1 MIAPVNKMSKK
12 TDIKQQLNDLITFKH
27 ISSAFTEASAV
38 KLANIRQAFKR
49 NDRFFT
55 DIIHIYN
62 LVLTNAQKQKITEA
76 SKDLVQKKITVALT
90 SNHRFFGHLNTAI
103 MQKFLNYSQK
113 LSTDRLVIGT
123 TGDSFMRASNYNVK
137 YQNINFQTDSPTEA
151 ERRLFLEKIK
161 DYASVTLFF
170 PKFISI
176 IRQEVGSIDIS
187 GQMEKKSS
195 DAKDTAFISEEL
207 NILFEP
213 EFSKILKF
221 FENEVKMILFKRVI
235 LETELARTAAR
246 LLEMS
251 QAEERTDYEINLKN
265 VELRKVTSS
274 MINANLLETFSGIK
288 KWKHALSEKHYLVME
303 KNKLLFK

>member
-1 MIAPVNKMSKK
+1 MSKK
-12 TDIKQQLNDLITFKH
+12 TDIKQQINDLVTFKH

-38 KLANIRQAFKR
+38 KLTNIRQAFKR
-49 NDRFFT
+49 NGRFFT

-62 LVLTNAQKQKITEA
+62 LVLANAQKQKITAA

-90 SNHRFFGHLNTAI
+90 SNQRFFGHLNTSI

-123 TGDSFMRASNYNVK
+123 TGDSFMRASNYNFK
-137 YQNINFQTDSPTEA
+137 YQNINFQSDSPTDE

-176 IRQEVGSIDIS
+176 IRQDVGSIDIS
-187 GQMEKKSS
+187 GQIEKQSS
-195 DAKDTAFISEEL
+195 ENKDSALNSEEL

-213 EFSKILKF
+213 EFSKILIF
-221 FENEVKMILFKRVI
+221 FDQEVKMILFKRVI

-251 QAEERTDYEINLKN
+251 QAEERTDYEISLKK